1 VIESYFVFNG
11 GAVDWRSKK
20 QSVLAMD
27 ATESEYIAASEAAME
42 AVWIRKFVSG
52 LGVMPS
58 IQRPI
63 KMYCDNSAATTFS
76 NEPGIMKVMCG
87 NCTRLYL
94 SRDLEKLTTPHQAV
108 YLIVVV

>member
-1 VIESYFVFNG
+1 MFLVYGGTPSAELDVTGYCDASWKGDKDDMKSQTGYVFVING
-11 GAVDWRSKK
+11 GVVDWRSKK
-20 QSVLAMD
+20 QSVLAMS

-63 KMYCDNSAATTFS
+63 KMYCDN
-76 NEPGIMKVMCG
+76 
-87 NCTRLYL
+87 
-94 SRDLEKLTTPHQAV
+94 
-108 YLIVVV
+108 